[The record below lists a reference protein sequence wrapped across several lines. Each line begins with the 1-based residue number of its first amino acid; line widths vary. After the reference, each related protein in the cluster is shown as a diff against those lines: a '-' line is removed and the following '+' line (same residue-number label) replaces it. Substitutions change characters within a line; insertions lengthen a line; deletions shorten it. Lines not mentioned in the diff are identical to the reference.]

1 MSGNLNRC
9 RDPTD
14 PTAVYERKNGW
25 NLQKKHISPVL
36 AGFRFYDNCFTQLLE
51 SLQQGKP
58 RSSNIGPA
66 DSGTDADS
74 IFILEKAGDPFMG
87 PLAFCPFFGTEE
99 GV

>member
-1 MSGNLNRC
+1 M
-9 RDPTD
+9 
-14 PTAVYERKNGW
+14 
-25 NLQKKHISPVL
+25 L
-36 AGFRFYDNCFTQLLE
+36 AGFRFYNNCFTQLLE

-87 PLAFCPFFGTEE
+87 PLAFFLSVFWDGGWGIIKWTAKDLDS
-99 GV
+99 VIQ